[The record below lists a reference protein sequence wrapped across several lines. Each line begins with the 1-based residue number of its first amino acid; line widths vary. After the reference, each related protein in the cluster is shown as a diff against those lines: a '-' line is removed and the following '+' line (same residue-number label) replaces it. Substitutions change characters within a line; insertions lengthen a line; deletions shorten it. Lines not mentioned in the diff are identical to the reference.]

1 MDLPF
6 RTRDVNGG
14 SSRHHHQSSSNTSVR
29 RTTYTNVVPP
39 THDITRKASLHL
51 DFIIIGGGLSHA

>member
-14 SSRHHHQSSSNTSVR
+14 SSRLHHQSSSTSIR
-29 RTTYTNVVPP
+29 RTSYTNVVPP
-39 THDITRKASLHL
+39 THDIARKASLHL